1 MNTKQELLIETDT
14 NYTTLFEH
22 ANIGIVIIDISGKI
36 TVTNKFLENM
46 FGYTK
51 AELLGKPLE
60 ILMPESYRK
69 KHRNHYKEYFD
80 HPNPDIIGNGMEFKA
95 IKKDGTEFPV
105 EINLGHFKMN
115 NETMAV
121 SYVKNISNKTR
132 VLEALKANEEK
143 YRSLYDNSQ
152 VANCTTNMK
161 SLTTED
167 VNDVAVKLFG
177 YSSKRDFIDRFT
189 SKAHYVNLKDFE
201 NNLATLK
208 EKGEVNN
215 KAQEMK
221 KLDGTHFWVNVFL
234 KLDAT
239 NNKAQAI
246 IIDITEQIKALEKL
260 KLSEERY
267 RGIFENSLVSM
278 HTTDMNTK
286 RAVAANDVAVK
297 LFGYKS
303 QQDFKNNFEPKK
315 HFVRE
320 KDIESN
326 LKTLVEKGELSNR
339 YQEMKKVDGTPFWAN
354 IFVKLNSDR
363 TLARTVILDIT
374 EQMIAHQKVIDNEL
388 KFRNLFE
395 NSVVSIL
402 TIDLIT
408 TKVTEVNDVCVDIF
422 GYKSKIDFIENF
434 HSTHHFISQK
444 EREDFIERLH
454 ENSELNTTCE
464 LKKVDGTLFW
474 ANIFAKINHYKS
486 EIQAVIIDIT
496 DSKRTHEELEEKVE
510 ERTLEL
516 TATLE
521 REKELNEM
529 KSRFVSTASH
539 EFRTPLSAILSSV
552 SIMEL
557 YNSEGL
563 QEKRKKHLNR
573 IKSSVQN
580 LVDILNDFL
589 SLDKLE
595 QGKTEVLKEKFNLK
609 DFSVDIVEEVQ
620 GILKPGQHID
630 FSFTG
635 KKEITKDKKIL
646 RNVILNLLSNA
657 IKYSGEDKAIEFTLE
672 VNKKEVV
679 IKVKDY
685 GIGIPEDEQKHLFGK
700 FYRATNATNIQ
711 GTGLGLN
718 IVKKYIELL
727 EGSISFISKSGIG
740 TTFTVI
746 FSTI

>member
-1 MNTKQELLIETDT
+1 MTKGTFLIVEDEFVVAENLRTEIESMGYEIVGMAFTGDEALELARQKRPDLVLMDIKLREGMDGIETAVHLRQELDIPSFFLTAFSNESLLERAKLAEPLGYLVKPFERNGLRASIEM
-14 NYTTLFEH
+14 
-22 ANIGIVIIDISGKI
+22 A
-36 TVTNKFLENM
+36 
-46 FGYTK
+46 
-51 AELLGKPLE
+51 
-60 ILMPESYRK
+60 
-69 KHRNHYKEYFD
+69 HYKAR
-80 HPNPDIIGNGMEFKA
+80 MEH
-95 IKKDGTEFPV
+95 
-105 EINLGHFKMN
+105 L
-115 NETMAV
+115 
-121 SYVKNISNKTR
+121 
-132 VLEALKANEEK
+132 
-143 YRSLYDNSQ
+143 
-152 VANCTTNMK
+152 
-161 SLTTED
+161 
-167 VNDVAVKLFG
+167 
-177 YSSKRDFIDRFT
+177 
-189 SKAHYVNLKDFE
+189 
-201 NNLATLK
+201 LK
-208 EKGEVNN
+208 E
-215 KAQEMK
+215 
-221 KLDGTHFWVNVFL
+221 
-234 KLDAT
+234 
-239 NNKAQAI
+239 
-246 IIDITEQIKALEKL
+246 
-260 KLSEERY
+260 SESRF
-267 RGIFENSLVSM
+267 RAMFENSLVSM
-278 HTTDMNTK
+278 HTTDMNK
-286 RAVAANDVAVK
+286 LNAVAANDVAVE

-303 QQDFKNNFEPKK
+303 QQDFKDNFNPRN

-363 TLARTVILDIT
+363 NLARTVILDIT
-374 EQMIAHQKVIDNEL
+374 EQMNAHQKVIDNEL

-408 TKVTEVNDVCVDIF
+408 AKVTEVNDVCVDIF
-422 GYKSKIDFIENF
+422 GYKSKKDFIDTF
-434 HSTHHFISQK
+434 HSTHHFISPK
-444 EREDFIERLH
+444 EREEFIDRLH
-454 ENSELNTTCE
+454 ENSELNITCE
-464 LKKVDGTLFW
+464 LKKLDGTFFW

-496 DSKRTHEELEEKVE
+496 DSKRTHEELEAKVE

-595 QGKTEVLKEKFNLK
+595 QGKTEVLEEKFNMK
-609 DFSVDIVEEVQ
+609 DFSEDIVEEMQ
-620 GILKPGQHID
+620 GMLKPGQHID

-657 IKYSGEDKAIEFTLE
+657 IKYSGEDKSIEFTIE
-672 VNKKEVV
+672 INKKEVI

-685 GIGIPEDEQKHLFGK
+685 GIGIPVEEQKHLFGK

-727 EGSISFISKSGIG
+727 EGSISFESRPAIG
-740 TTFTVI
+740 TTFTVV
-746 FSTI
+746 FTTI